1 MAAVTGL
8 RNHEMSREAINIAQ
22 RFEGIE
28 GDTKSYDILN
38 VIKRIKR
45 SLGLNGTDIE
55 ILEKLFLFSQKQD
68 WVEGARPIVW
78 PSNFLLSEETGI
90 EIRSIQRSLSKLVR
104 KCLIAPK
111 DSPTGKR
118 YGRRTGGIRTSIVE
132 GYGFDLS
139 PLAVR
144 YEEFLDLHDQQKAIM
159 EHYRSINKRITIAKK
174 SINMIINAAIDAG
187 LAGDWIENYSDTTK
201 RSKDIDDAQKT
212 LSALL
217 LVQEELNEAYN
228 IAIKTTKMTRQRDK
242 NVMHIENTTDIN
254 ISICNENV
262 SKRNCSTEQSSIYLK
277 IAKRDLMGMQKN
289 SVSNLMPQQEEN
301 SSEPIKLS
309 YGLVKKACPEFQNY
323 LKGETVADY
332 MNAAETVRIMLGVS
346 KDGWLQAQNAMGQN
360 QSIVAIAIMLEN
372 FEKINNHGGYLRG
385 MTKKAVA
392 GDLNLVGSLIGL
404 VQ

>member
-8 RNHEMSREAINIAQ
+8 RNHEMSREVINIAQ

-90 EIRSIQRSLSKLVR
+90 EIRSIQRSLAKLVR

-144 YEEFLDLHDQQKAIM
+144 YEEFLDLHDQQKAVL

-187 LAGDWIENYSDTTK
+187 LAGDWIENYSDRTK

-228 IAIKTTKMTRQRDK
+228 IAMKTTKMTRQRDK
-242 NVMHIENTTDIN
+242 NVMHIDNTTDIN

-262 SKRNCSTEQSSIYLK
+262 SKRNCSIEQSSTYLK
-277 IAKRDLMGMQKN
+277 IARRDLIGMQKN